1 MDFGQTLDPIT
12 LEHLK
17 MTLPPLNSAEEL
29 AQLERLARASSRSQA
44 APQIYVG
51 AAIWSH
57 SPWVGNFYSEG
68 ATSADFLREYA
79 KQLNTVEV
87 NSTFYAIP
95 SAEIF
100 KKWKESVGPQFKF
113 CPKFPKSIS
122 HALDGKHPDL
132 KLFAER
138 ALSLEGN
145 LGVCFL
151 QLPQYFSIKDQD
163 RLKALLAQVPR
174 ELKTVVEFRNA
185 EYFESQRLKSGVVE
199 MLAHSFVGSV
209 SIDTPLERPIAHVS
223 LTSTRMMI
231 RFLGANLHDSD
242 LIRLKEWAERVVVW
256 FKQGMKELYFIV
268 HEPDQ
273 SVSPQATDAFIK
285 MLNGELKKQNLDYR
299 LNPIHWN
306 HLL

>member
-1 MDFGQTLDPIT
+1 M
-12 LEHLK
+12 
-17 MTLPPLNSAEEL
+17 
-29 AQLERLARASSRSQA
+29 
-44 APQIYVG
+44 
-51 AAIWSH
+51 
-57 SPWVGNFYSEG
+57 
-68 ATSADFLREYA
+68 
-79 KQLNTVEV
+79 
-87 NSTFYAIP
+87 
-95 SAEIF
+95 IF